1 MITTKIIFDRRGW
14 CKQKKKGIVEV
25 RVTIDRKSIYIS
37 TGVHIN
43 KNEWATTAWP
53 LSMKKYAKV

>member
-25 RVTIDRKSIYIS
+25 RVTSTANLYIQAYFRMGSEWS
-37 TGVHIN
+37 T
-43 KNEWATTAWP
+43 
-53 LSMKKYAKV
+53 